1 MEPEEE
7 IEELRRLSEQ
17 IVDIYYTGKEE
28 ESYALLDETL
38 TKSKSIEAYRL
49 FFEAQIARFKNKD
62 YTLQEELVRKAIE
75 IRPED
80 YFLINNLGISL
91 SLQDKE
97 KEAICCFDEALMIKP
112 DFYDALCDKGIFLS
126 IQGKEEEA
134 IQCYD
139 EALKIKPDFYDA
151 LHNKGLSLSH
161 LGKEEE
167 AIRCYDEALKIKPDF
182 YDALNN
188 KGNSLSKQ
196 GKEEEAI
203 QCYDEVLKIKPDSSE
218 ALSNKGVSLLVQGRE
233 DEAMRYFDEALRIKP
248 DFYNALASKGL
259 SLSNLGNFEEA
270 IRYFDEALRIKPD
283 DSYASMER
291 RKCLSKQKM
300 AEAKRQ
306 ASGEGPEIKPEH
318 DDAGLSEVTDD
329 STYKLKSIELKGY
342 KSIDSE
348 GQRIEFGD
356 VTVLIGPNGAGKS
369 NLISFFRMINRMM
382 DEDLKLFVGI
392 HGGTPSFLYF
402 GPETT
407 PALSAEIAFFNGK
420 DTASYSFKL
429 AHMANETFVFNTEEI
444 IVKKPEHPEER
455 IVLQTTALRESM
467 LKSQSR
473 KSLGKESVIYNLL
486 KKCLIYQLHDTSFDS
501 AIRRRYEITDDSFL
515 YDDARNL
522 AAVLYSMLN
531 NPATRWY
538 YERIVAHIGTIFPQ
552 FADFVLEPYQLNPN
566 QINLMWKEKGQGY
579 KFGPQQLSDGTLR
592 FMALTTL
599 LLQPPEWL
607 PKLIVIDEPELGL
620 HPKAVAHLADMV
632 SIASEHVQVVL
643 ATQSPHFLDEFEAD
657 QIVIV
662 EYDEDKRCS
671 TFKRRPGEERFKDWF
686 HKYTN
691 SDLWNMNLF
700 GGNP

>member
-7 IEELRRLSEQ
+7 IEELRRLHEQ
-17 IVDIYYTGKEE
+17 IVELYYTGKEE
-28 ESYALLDETL
+28 ESHALLNEAL
-38 TKSKSIEAYRL
+38 AKSKSIEAYRL

-62 YTLQEELVRKAIE
+62 YKLQEILVRESIE
-75 IRPED
+75 KRPDD
-80 YFLINNLGISL
+80 YFLIRNLGLSL
-91 SLQDKE
+91 SK
-97 KEAICCFDEALMIKP
+97 
-112 DFYDALCDKGIFLS
+112 
-126 IQGKEEEA
+126 QGKEESA
-134 IQCYD
+134 IRCYD
-139 EALKIKPDFYDA
+139 EALKIKPDDCDA
-151 LHNKGLSLSH
+151 LCAWAFSQSN
-161 LGKEEE
+161 LGEEEE

-182 YDALNN
+182 YNALNG
-188 KGNSLSKQ
+188 KGISLSNL

-203 QCYDEVLKIKPDSSE
+203 LCYDEVLKIKPDFYN
-218 ALSNKGVSLLVQGRE
+218 ALNNKGVSLSLQGRE
-233 DEAMRYFDEALRIKP
+233 DEAIRYFDEALSINP
-248 DFYNALASKGL
+248 DDFTSLTNKGV

-283 DSYASMER
+283 FSYASMER

-306 ASGEGPEIKPEH
+306 ALGEELEIKPER
-318 DDAGLSEVTDD
+318 DDAGLSEVIDD

-369 NLISFFRMINRMM
+369 NLISFFRMINKMM
-382 DEDLKLFVGI
+382 DDDLKLYVGTY
-392 HGGTPSFLYF
+392 GGSPSFLYF
-402 GPETT
+402 GPEKT
-407 PALSAEIAFFNGK
+407 PSLSAEIVFSNNE
-420 DTASYSFKL
+420 DTTSYRFSL
-429 AHMANETFVFNTEEI
+429 AHATNDTFVFTNEEI
-444 IVKKPEHPEER
+444 AFKKAEHPEGR
-455 IVLQTTALRESM
+455 TLLQTIGLRESM

-473 KSLGKESVIYNLL
+473 NSLDKESVIYNLL
-486 KKCLIYQLHDTSFDS
+486 RKCLVYQLHDTSFDS
-501 AIRRRYEITDDSFL
+501 AIRRRCEITDDRFL

-579 KFGPQQLSDGTLR
+579 EFGPQQLSDGTLR

-662 EYDEDKRCS
+662 DYDEDKRCS
-671 TFKRRPGEERFKDWF
+671 TFKRKPGEERFKDWF